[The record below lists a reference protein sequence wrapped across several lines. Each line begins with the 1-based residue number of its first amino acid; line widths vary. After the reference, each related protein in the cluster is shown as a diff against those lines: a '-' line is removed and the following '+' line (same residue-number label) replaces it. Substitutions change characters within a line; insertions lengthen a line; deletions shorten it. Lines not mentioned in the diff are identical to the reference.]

1 VSEKVLYPGIVYLGA
16 HTPVAMGDYYI
27 GTNHVLPTGG
37 AGRFTAGLSVD
48 RFTKRKVVVK
58 IDEQFLNKYG
68 DKAVKMARI
77 EGLYAHGESI
87 KARKGL

>member
-1 VSEKVLYPGIVYLGA
+1 
-16 HTPVAMGDYYI
+16 
-27 GTNHVLPTGG
+27 
-37 AGRFTAGLSVD
+37 LSVD